1 MGSRSRQNQSW
12 KKKKKKTAPSAGGLG
27 GVLTQQLKPYTP
39 VPPLQSLTVAFKA
52 RVQTL

>member
-12 KKKKKKTAPSAGGLG
+12 KKKKTAPSAGGLG

-39 VPPLQSLTVAFKA
+39 APPLQSLTVAFKA